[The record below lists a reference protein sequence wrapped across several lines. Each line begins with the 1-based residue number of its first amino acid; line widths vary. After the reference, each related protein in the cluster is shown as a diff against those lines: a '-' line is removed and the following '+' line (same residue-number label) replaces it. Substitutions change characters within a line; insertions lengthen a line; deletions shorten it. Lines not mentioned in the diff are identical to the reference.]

1 MLQFFKPKPTD
12 FVAPMSGTLIPLHKV
27 RDQVFSSKSM
37 GDGFAIELN
46 EGTVVS
52 PVDGEIILVFPTK
65 HAIGVL
71 GEDKNEYL
79 LHVGL
84 DTVYLQGEGFQVHVE
99 VGTKVKKGDPLLTI
113 DLPLMKSKNIDLTS
127 PILIT
132 NLEGRGIKLL
142 KKGEVKQGDKDIIQ
156 ID

>member
-1 MLQFFKPKPTD
+1 MFQLFKSRPID
-12 FVAPMSGTLIPLHKV
+12 FVAPMSGILIPLQKV

-37 GDGFAIELN
+37 GDGFAIELS

-52 PVDGEIILVFPTK
+52 PVNGEIMFIFPTK
-65 HAIGVL
+65 HAIGIL

-84 DTVYLQGEGFQVHVE
+84 DTVYLQGEGFEVHVE
-99 VGTKVKKGDPLLTI
+99 VGNKVYKGDPLITI
-113 DLPLMKSKNIDLTS
+113 DLPMMKSKKIDLTS
-127 PILIT
+127 PVLVT
-132 NLEGRGIKLL
+132 NLDGRGIKLL
-142 KKGEVKQGDKDIIQ
+142 KKGEVKYGVKDIIQ